1 MAKGGAERR
10 YAAVFVD
17 DADDRQCDLG
27 HQAQIMGFLIPY
39 FDRVVCP
46 SAIVGVQNQQV
57 SDICF
62 LPAGVDLASQAP
74 QDCARQLH
82 GLSWPP
88 RIKLDRKST
97 RLNSSHR
104 TISYAVFCLKKKT
117 Q

>member
-1 MAKGGAERR
+1 
-10 YAAVFVD
+10 
-17 DADDRQCDLG
+17 
-27 HQAQIMGFLIPY
+27 MGFLIPY

-46 SAIVGVQNQQV
+46 GAIVGVQNQQV

-88 RIKLDRKST
+88 RIKLSEW
-97 RLNSSHR
+97 
-104 TISYAVFCLKKKT
+104 ISDSWVNTAMRGTGVVT
-117 Q
+117 S